1 MNSSAS
7 ILNPIGLTH
16 DDLLDEYDKLSQLYS
31 SLKKQSEK
39 SSQEIFELR
48 RGAELSEKREKY
60 LNQELESLSEI
71 QNKEL
76 DEEKQRHSYEADEL
90 RQRLNAAKSSFGELE
105 NELDKVKEELAG
117 ARALLESRSTEC
129 ACKEKAR
136 ESTAADAQTDLLEKM
151 EQEQQTLLDEL
162 EELKRKLHEA
172 LQANSR
178 YEIELENVKE
188 CLLCTKGN
196 LNSKNEELEEKNQI
210 IDTLQ
215 EKMIGLSAELEELK
229 NGSGNKSQWC
239 CGKSK
244 WRIDENFPCR

>member
-1 MNSSAS
+1 MNSSAT

-31 SLKKQSEK
+31 SLRKQSEK

-76 DEEKQRHSYEADEL
+76 HEEKQKHSYEADEL
-90 RQRLNAAKSSFGELE
+90 RHRLNAAKSSFVELE
-105 NELDKVKEELAG
+105 MELDKVKEELAG
-117 ARALLESRSTEC
+117 ARALLESKPAEC
-129 ACKEKAR
+129 KCKEKAR
-136 ESTAADAQTDLLEKM
+136 ETTADDAQTDLLEKM
-151 EQEQQTLLDEL
+151 EQEQQTLLEEL
-162 EELKRKLHEA
+162 DELKRKLHEA

-196 LNSKNEELEEKNQI
+196 LNNKNDELEEKNQI

-229 NGSGNKSQWC
+229 NGTGNKSV
-239 CGKSK
+239 
-244 WRIDENFPCR
+244 